1 MLIKIFTRL
10 SLMQTLFILA
20 QGTVISSLG
29 AEEIKLGMKAGV
41 PTSSLIGK

>member
-10 SLMQTLFILA
+10 TISQTLIILA

-29 AEEIKLGMKAGV
+29 TDETKLGMKAGV
-41 PTSSLIGK
+41 PKVSLIGK